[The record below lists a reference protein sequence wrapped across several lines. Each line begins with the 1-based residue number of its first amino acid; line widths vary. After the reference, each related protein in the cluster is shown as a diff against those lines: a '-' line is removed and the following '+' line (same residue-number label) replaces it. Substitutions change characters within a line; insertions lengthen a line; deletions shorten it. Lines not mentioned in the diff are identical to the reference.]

1 MSAYYFSLVS
11 LAFLILVTIAF
22 ITRKKNKSA
31 ENIIFTSLIFAD
43 LACVLLELFCI
54 YLSRTYPESTTYK
67 YCFRFYLVFM
77 NYYVLIFTQ
86 YIISLVQVEMD
97 VEEKIKRQNKLSNIA
112 MVFLVIWTILISY
125 SDQFTQGVNYSTRG
139 FITYLSLGL
148 SSLCLVYCIVKLL
161 FNIKKLNGQKIVP
174 ILIIIISGCVS
185 AFIQFSFPTLRLLAP
200 AFTFSL
206 VIMYFTI
213 FPLENP
219 DIKMVQEMEETKK
232 EADKANQ
239 AKTEYLSNISHEIR
253 TPLNAILGFSQSLL
267 EENIKDSV
275 KSEATD
281 IISASENLLE
291 IVNDILDISKIESN
305 KLDIFNVD
313 YSTQELYNSL
323 ITFTEE
329 RLKGSGIEFTHNFA
343 GTIPHVLYGDV
354 VRVKQIIT
362 NFLTNAIKYT
372 NEGTI
377 KLDFNCDN
385 VEKDIYKMM
394 ISVSDTGRGIK
405 EENIDNVFSKF
416 KGLKLQKDINVDGT
430 GLGLSLSKK
439 LADMMDGKIE
449 VQSKYGEGS
458 TFTLI
463 INQNLSKR
471 TVDELEKESS
481 HTLEKGFVG
490 NGERIL
496 IVDDNEVN
504 LKVALRMMKKYNLV
518 IDTSSSSKDFIAT
531 ILAGNKYDL
540 IFLDDMMPEM
550 SGVEV
555 LRYLKENS
563 DYNTPTIALTA
574 NFVSDMKNKYIRD
587 GFTDYLSKP
596 IDKDKLEDLLIRCL
610 GNNTSKVDNTPKVIA
625 PTEEK
630 LNTDFLVLNGFKLK
644 EAIEFLGS
652 IEMYN
657 DTARDFL
664 GEIDKRLVDLDKYM
678 NDKDMANYAILV
690 HSLKSDAKYLGIMD
704 LAELAAKHEMASK
717 SNDIDFVNSDYGN
730 LIELTKNKVDII
742 KRYIG

>member
-22 ITRKKNKSA
+22 ITRKKNRSA
-31 ENIIFTSLIFAD
+31 ENIIFISLIFAD

-54 YLSRTYPESTTYK
+54 YLSRSYPESTIYK

-86 YIISLVQVEMD
+86 YIISLAQVEMD
-97 VEEKIKRQNKLSNIA
+97 VEEKIKKQNKLSNIA

-125 SDQFTQGVNYSTRG
+125 SDQFTQGASYSTKG

-161 FNIKKLNGQKIVP
+161 FNIKKLNGQKLIP
-174 ILIIIISGCVS
+174 ISIIILSGLACC
-185 AFIQFSFPTLRLLAP
+185 FIQYSFPTLRLLAP

-206 VIMYFTI
+206 VILYFTI

-232 EADKANQ
+232 EADIANQ

-267 EENIKDSV
+267 EENVKDGIKA
-275 KSEATD
+275 EASD
-281 IISASENLLE
+281 IISASENLLD

-323 ITFTEE
+323 SNFTEE
-329 RLKGSGIEFTHNFA
+329 RLEGSGITFTHNFS

-354 VRVKQIIT
+354 IRIKQIII

-372 NEGTI
+372 NEGSI
-377 KLDFNCDN
+377 NLDFNCDI

-405 EENIDNVFSKF
+405 EENIGNVFSKF

-430 GLGLSLSKK
+430 GLGLSLCKK

-463 INQNLSKR
+463 INQNLSKK
-471 TVDELEKESS
+471 TVDELERENSKS
-481 HTLEKGFVG
+481 LEKGFVG
-490 NGERIL
+490 NGQRVL

-504 LKVALRMMKKYNLV
+504 IKVALRMMRKFNLQ

-574 NFVSDMKNKYIRD
+574 NFVPDMKNKYIRD

-596 IDKDKLEDLLIRCL
+596 IDKERLEDLLIRYL
-610 GNNTSKVDNTPKVIA
+610 GNSTSRVEETPKVIA

-630 LNTDFLVLNGFKLK
+630 LNRDFLIANGFKLK
-644 EAIEFLGS
+644 EALDFLGG

-657 DTARDFL
+657 DTAKDFL
-664 GEIDKRLVDLDKYM
+664 GEIEKRLVDLDKYK
-678 NDKDMANYAILV
+678 NENDMANYAILV

-704 LAELAAKHEMASK
+704 LAELAAKHESASK
-717 SNDIDFVNSDYGN
+717 SNDIDFVNSDYDN
-730 LIELTKNKVDII
+730 LINLTKKKVDII